1 MQQKQQ
7 QQRYLG
13 FKLTKNAETER
24 ADNVRRRPRGKHRN
38 CRVVVGA
45 LATELGSK
53 EATTA
58 AAATAAVVVVMGH
71 SLALKQQLS
80 FKSTKL

>member
-1 MQQKQQ
+1 MHQQQK

-45 LATELGSK
+45 LASELGWK
-53 EATTA
+53 EA
-58 AAATAAVVVVMGH
+58 AAAAAVVMVMGH

-80 FKSTKL
+80 FKSTQL

>member
-1 MQQKQQ
+1 MHQQQK

-53 EATTA
+53 EAA
-58 AAATAAVVVVMGH
+58 AAAAVVVVMGH

>member
-45 LATELGSK
+45 LASELGSK
-53 EATTA
+53 EATA
-58 AAATAAVVVVMGH
+58 AAVVVVVMGH

>member
-13 FKLTKNAETER
+13 FKLTKNAVTER

-38 CRVVVGA
+38 CQVVVGA
-45 LATELGSK
+45 LASELGWK
-53 EATTA
+53 EATA
-58 AAATAAVVVVMGH
+58 AAVVVVMGH